1 MPILTL
7 SHLSY
12 TYEGERS
19 PVFENLNYS
28 FEEGRIYAVVG
39 RSGAGKTTLL
49 SLLSGLTR
57 PTGGDILVEG
67 KNIRE
72 INKYHYR
79 SRYVGVVFQNFNLL
93 PNLTAKENVM
103 LSMDIAGMKDMN
115 AKEKKERAA
124 ELLEKVEL
132 ELRVSEDA

>member
-57 PTGGDILVEG
+57 PTGGTSLDWTEKRTGEAVCAALPVRFFSADFLRNRCAAG
-67 KNIRE
+67 K
-72 INKYHYR
+72 
-79 SRYVGVVFQNFNLL
+79 SGPLQN
-93 PNLTAKENVM
+93 T
-103 LSMDIAGMKDMN
+103 
-115 AKEKKERAA
+115 EKAP
-124 ELLEKVEL
+124 EKQ
-132 ELRVSEDA
+132 

>member
-57 PTGGDILVEG
+57 PTGGTSLDWTEKRTGEAVCAASPVRFSARIFSGIGARRVNPGLFRAR
-67 KNIRE
+67 KKHRKSSE
-72 INKYHYR
+72 IT
-79 SRYVGVVFQNFNLL
+79 L
-93 PNLTAKENVM
+93 
-103 LSMDIAGMKDMN
+103 
-115 AKEKKERAA
+115 
-124 ELLEKVEL
+124 
-132 ELRVSEDA
+132 